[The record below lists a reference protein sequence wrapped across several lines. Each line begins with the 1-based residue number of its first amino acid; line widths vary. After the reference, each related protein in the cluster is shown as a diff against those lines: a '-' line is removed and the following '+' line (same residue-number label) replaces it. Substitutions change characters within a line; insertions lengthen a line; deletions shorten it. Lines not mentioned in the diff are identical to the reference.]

1 MTDNLPPPA
10 VLDWLRQL
18 QESGRGLLDE
28 IPTMVSVRKV
38 AKKLGRGV
46 KTLRRWS
53 EDKDIKFPRFYWL
66 DRWTVRADQVV
77 KWLEDRPGLPDQ
89 VELRDDIRRH
99 HATRTVKE
107 NLYAP

>member
-1 MTDNLPPPA
+1 MSDKLPPPA

-46 KTLRRWS
+46 KTL
-53 EDKDIKFPRFYWL
+53 
-66 DRWTVRADQVV
+66 VGG
-77 KWLEDRPGLPDQ
+77 PGEGVTMNTQDLPEA
-89 VELRDDIRRH
+89 VEKV
-99 HATRTVKE
+99 TK
-107 NLYAP
+107 